1 MGDGDLPPVEPLIEG
16 VEVKGYTL
24 AVSDAL
30 YDEAVKVAS
39 DTSMVSDIPAKL
51 LVMLCDRLVRDIRT
65 AADAQTLGD
74 HPAAHPHLLHAQE
87 IVLELRASL
96 RPDLWAG
103 AQGLDSLYEY
113 LYSQLVHANVH
124 RDAAAS
130 LECLE
135 LASQLADT
143 WREAALQSLAA
154 S

>member
-1 MGDGDLPPVEPLIEG
+1 MTPPN
-16 VEVKGYTL
+16 
-24 AVSDAL
+24 AVAAYLDAS
-30 YDEAVKVAS
+30 VATAS
-39 DTSMVSDIPAKL
+39 PAKL

-74 HPAAHPHLLHAQE
+74 HPAAHSHLLHAQE

-130 LECLE
+130 VECLE
-135 LASQLADT
+135 LATQLADT